1 MPRMHIRYSRTDAD
15 LAVIEQMRQVSVAV
29 ADRLGAPPPKGPA
42 AAGGSSLHYQG
53 TVRMGPVDHGTSV
66 CSPDLE
72 VWGVENLYLG
82 GNGVIPTAT
91 ASNPTLTTVAL
102 AWRAATRLAERLTE
116 EPAEATGAQLH
127 RTQL

>member
-1 MPRMHIRYSRTDAD
+1 MHIRYGRTDTD

-29 ADRLGAPPPKGPA
+29 ADRLGTAAEGPEL

-53 TVRMGPVDHGTSV
+53 TVRMGATDDGTSV
-66 CSPDLE
+66 CSPELE
-72 VWGVENLYLG
+72 VWGVKNLYLG

-102 AWRAATRLAERLTE
+102 AWRAATRLAERLI
-116 EPAEATGAQLH
+116 AEAAATGGPSTE
-127 RTQL
+127 R